1 MSSDAMTPDAITEAR
16 ARDLFERTYGRP
28 PEGVISAPGRVNLIG
43 EHTDYVDG
51 LVFPAALRVQTFLAY
66 VKKAEPVV
74 RAVSANLP
82 DRVQF
87 ELGEA
92 GVKGWGAYLAG
103 VSWALTEAGLS
114 HSGLDIALVSDVPTG
129 SGLSS
134 SAALEVAVARVWR
147 DVDGLEL
154 DDVALVKLCK
164 QAENKYVGVP
174 SGIMDQFASAVP
186 APGEALVLDCRT
198 LDYEVVRIPHDWV
211 FAVVDSGASRSL
223 AGSAYEVRVRECALV
238 AEQLGLATLRD
249 LTEKHLEQLSGDLLK
264 RARHVF
270 TENQRVRDAQQ
281 AMLADDA
288 TTFGRLMHASHA
300 SLRDDYEVSSAVLD
314 ELVAAG
320 EAFHGCYGA
329 RLTGAGF
336 GGCTVHLLQAGHHK
350 AFREHLSRQAPYAR
364 VVTFL

>member
-1 MSSDAMTPDAITEAR
+1 MSDAR
-16 ARDLFERTYGRP
+16 ARALFNKTYGRP
-28 PEGVISAPGRVNLIG
+28 PEGVVSAPGRVNLIG

-51 LVFPAALRVQTFLAY
+51 LVFPAALRVQTFIAY
-66 VKKAEPVV
+66 NKTTDPVV
-74 RAVSANLP
+74 QAVSLNLH

-87 ELGEA
+87 ELGA
-92 GVKGWGAYLAG
+92 PGVKGWGAYLAG
-103 VSWALTEAGLS
+103 VSWALMEAGLR
-114 HSGLDIALVSDVPTG
+114 HSGLDLAVVSDVPTG

-147 DVDGLEL
+147 EVDGLEL

-198 LDYEVVRIPHDWV
+198 LDYDVVRIPDDWV

-249 LTEKHLEQLSGDLLK
+249 LAEEHLKLLKGDLLR

-270 TENQRVRDAQQ
+270 SENRRVLDAQQ
-281 AMLADDA
+281 AMLAGDA
-288 TTFGRLMHASHA
+288 TAFGALMHASHA
-300 SLRDDYEVSSAVLD
+300 SLRDDYEVSSQILD
-314 ELVAAG
+314 DLVAAG
-320 EAFHGCYGA
+320 EAFEGCYGA

-336 GGCTVHLLQAGHHK
+336 GGCTVHLLEAGRED
-350 AFREHLSRQAPYAR
+350 AFVAHLSQHASYAK